1 MQASNRAI
9 LGSIIVHHFL
19 HNSEQYHAFID
30 KDDL

>member
-1 MQASNRAI
+1 MLASNRAM

-19 HNSEQYHAFID
+19 HHLEQYHAFID